1 MVANGLEVWQNGY
14 MFIYFSGFNWHI
26 HEDTTNTYAKNIA
39 LQPDLNSYCPYK
51 SDNSR
56 IRDLLIEKHL
66 N

>member
-1 MVANGLEVWQNGY
+1 MVANGLEVWQNGF
-14 MFIYFSGFNWHI
+14 MFIYFSGFTWHI
-26 HEDTTNTYAKNIA
+26 HEDTTNNYAKNQA
-39 LQPDLNSYCPYK
+39 LPDLNSYCPYK